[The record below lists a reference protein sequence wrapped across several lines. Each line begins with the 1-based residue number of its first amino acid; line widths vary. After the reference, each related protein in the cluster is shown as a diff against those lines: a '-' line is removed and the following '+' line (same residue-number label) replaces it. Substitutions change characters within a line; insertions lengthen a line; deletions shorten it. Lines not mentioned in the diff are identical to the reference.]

1 MRISKIHIENFGK
14 LHNFDLNFDDNLV
27 QIYNKNGWGKTTL
40 SIFIKAMFYGMPA
53 KSRGDDF
60 KYERTKYQPWQ
71 GGNYGGYIEFEN
83 NGTLYRVTRFFA
95 KTPED
100 DFYELLNLKTNKREN
115 LEKIPLGEQLFNL
128 GVESFVMTAFFPQLD
143 FKSSSNAAISAS
155 LTGVNKYQDDLDKIQ
170 GALKRLKD
178 RKNLIKRQMVKSDE
192 IENNKSQM
200 NNVSALLTQTNFEI
214 SRLNDEKTM
223 QKKSMLQLKDNYDL
237 QKQKFDYQS
246 LIYSQKEKANEKL
259 LASNEK
265 LKSLN
270 EKYIKLTQD
279 KPQNIKSHKSAIQF
293 LPYLSALVMVTFIIL
308 SALNILSWL
317 VGGIIASVFL
327 LSTVLLFVYN
337 KKYSKKDD
345 QGDVKKEL
353 ADLLEDIEREKRENE
368 ELKQTLE
375 NQFAEVLLPNHAD
388 LDSLLSQIKDE
399 EIKLNNLANSIKLQ
413 YQTRD
418 DFIEKLD
425 YLQTTINSLTQRK
438 DEDNKKNQ
446 LIQKTIE
453 YLELAQENVSQRFV
467 DPVNQDFKKIFDRFN
482 LQDKE
487 FLIDNN
493 LNINEK
499 SPVGLKNL
507 EYSSQG
513 IQDIISFTKRLILI
527 DKIYAVNKPVIVLD
541 DTFVNLD
548 DDMLELAKKIVKNL
562 SEKYQVFY
570 FCCNSRCQIIKTM

>member
-53 KSRGDDF
+53 KSRGDEF

-200 NNVSALLTQTNFEI
+200 NNVSALLTKTNFEI

-223 QKKSMLQLKDNYDL
+223 QEKSMLQLKDNYDL
-237 QKQKFDYQS
+237 QKQKFDYQT

-399 EIKLNNLANSIKLQ
+399 EIKLNNLSNSIKLQ

-548 DDMLELAKKIVKNL
+548 DNMLELAKKIVKNL

>member
-53 KSRGDDF
+53 KSRGDEF

-200 NNVSALLTQTNFEI
+200 NNVSALLTKTNFEI

-223 QKKSMLQLKDNYDL
+223 QEKSMVQLKDNYDL
-237 QKQKFDYQS
+237 QKQKFDYQT

-279 KPQNIKSHKSAIQF
+279 KPKNIKSHKSAIQF

>member
-200 NNVSALLTQTNFEI
+200 NNVSALLTKTNFEI

-223 QKKSMLQLKDNYDL
+223 QEKSMLQLKDNYDL
-237 QKQKFDYQS
+237 QKQKFDYQT

-317 VGGIIASVFL
+317 VGGIIALVFL
-327 LSTVLLFVYN
+327 LSTVLLFVYD

-467 DPVNQDFKKIFDRFN
+467 DPINQDFKKIFDRFN

-548 DDMLELAKKIVKNL
+548 DNMLELAKKIVKNL

>member
-1 MRISKIHIENFGK
+1 
-14 LHNFDLNFDDNLV
+14 
-27 QIYNKNGWGKTTL
+27 
-40 SIFIKAMFYGMPA
+40 MFYGMPA

-200 NNVSALLTQTNFEI
+200 NNVSALLTKTNFEI

-223 QKKSMLQLKDNYDL
+223 QEKSMLQLKDNYDL
-237 QKQKFDYQS
+237 QKQKFDYQT

-317 VGGIIASVFL
+317 VGGIIALVFL
-327 LSTVLLFVYN
+327 LSTVLLFVYD

-467 DPVNQDFKKIFDRFN
+467 DPINQDFKKIFDRFN

>member
-200 NNVSALLTQTNFEI
+200 NNVSALLTKTNFEI

-223 QKKSMLQLKDNYDL
+223 QEKSMLQLKDNYDL
-237 QKQKFDYQS
+237 QKQKFDYQT

-317 VGGIIASVFL
+317 VGGIIALVFL

>member
-200 NNVSALLTQTNFEI
+200 NNVSALLTKTNFEI

-223 QKKSMLQLKDNYDL
+223 QEKSMLQLKDNYDL
-237 QKQKFDYQS
+237 QKQKFDYQT

-317 VGGIIASVFL
+317 VGGIIALVFL
-327 LSTVLLFVYN
+327 LSTVLLFVYD

>member
-53 KSRGDDF
+53 KSRGDEF

-200 NNVSALLTQTNFEI
+200 NNVSALLTKTNFEI

-223 QKKSMLQLKDNYDL
+223 QEKSMLQLKDNYDL
-237 QKQKFDYQS
+237 QKQKFDYQT

-317 VGGIIASVFL
+317 VGGIIALVFL
-327 LSTVLLFVYN
+327 LSTVLLFVYD

-467 DPVNQDFKKIFDRFN
+467 DPINQDFKKIFDRFN

-548 DDMLELAKKIVKNL
+548 DNMLELAKKIVKNL

>member
-200 NNVSALLTQTNFEI
+200 NNVSALLTKTNFEI

-223 QKKSMLQLKDNYDL
+223 QEKSMVQLKDNYDL
-237 QKQKFDYQS
+237 QKQKFDYQT

-279 KPQNIKSHKSAIQF
+279 KPQNIKSRKSAIQF

-317 VGGIIASVFL
+317 VGGIIALVFL
-327 LSTVLLFVYN
+327 LSTVLLFVYD

>member
-200 NNVSALLTQTNFEI
+200 NNVSALLTKTNFEI

-223 QKKSMLQLKDNYDL
+223 QEKSMLQLKDNYDL
-237 QKQKFDYQS
+237 QKQKFDYQT

-317 VGGIIASVFL
+317 VGGIIALVFL

-467 DPVNQDFKKIFDRFN
+467 DPINQDFKKIFDRFN

>member
-53 KSRGDDF
+53 KSRGDEF

-223 QKKSMLQLKDNYDL
+223 QEKSMLQLKDNYDL
-237 QKQKFDYQS
+237 QKQKFDYQT

-317 VGGIIASVFL
+317 VGGIIALVFL
-327 LSTVLLFVYN
+327 LSTVLLFVYD

-467 DPVNQDFKKIFDRFN
+467 DPINQDFKKIFDRFN

-562 SEKYQVFY
+562 SEKYQIFY

>member
-53 KSRGDDF
+53 KSRGDEF

-200 NNVSALLTQTNFEI
+200 NNVSALLTKTNFEI

-223 QKKSMLQLKDNYDL
+223 QEKSMLQLKDNYDL
-237 QKQKFDYQS
+237 QKQKFDYQT

-317 VGGIIASVFL
+317 VGGIIALVFL
-327 LSTVLLFVYN
+327 LSTVLLFVYD

>member
-53 KSRGDDF
+53 KSRGDEF

-200 NNVSALLTQTNFEI
+200 NNVSALLTKTNFEI

-223 QKKSMLQLKDNYDL
+223 QEKSMLQLKDNYDL
-237 QKQKFDYQS
+237 QKQKFDYQT

-317 VGGIIASVFL
+317 VGGIIALVFL
-327 LSTVLLFVYN
+327 LSTVLLFVYD

-467 DPVNQDFKKIFDRFN
+467 DPINQDFKKIFDRFN

>member
-200 NNVSALLTQTNFEI
+200 NNVSALLTKTNFEI

-223 QKKSMLQLKDNYDL
+223 QEKSMLQLKDNYDL
-237 QKQKFDYQS
+237 QKQKFDYQT

-327 LSTVLLFVYN
+327 LSTVLLFVYD

>member
-200 NNVSALLTQTNFEI
+200 NNVSALLTKTNFEI

-223 QKKSMLQLKDNYDL
+223 QEKNMLQLKDNYDL
-237 QKQKFDYQS
+237 QKQKFDYQT

-279 KPQNIKSHKSAIQF
+279 KPKNIKSHKSAIQF

-327 LSTVLLFVYN
+327 LSTVLLFVYD

>member
-155 LTGVNKYQDDLDKIQ
+155 LTGVNKYKDDLDKIQ

-200 NNVSALLTQTNFEI
+200 NNVSALLTKTNFEI

-223 QKKSMLQLKDNYDL
+223 QEKSMLQLKDNYDL

-279 KPQNIKSHKSAIQF
+279 KPKNIKSRKSAIQF

-317 VGGIIASVFL
+317 VGGIIALVFL
-327 LSTVLLFVYN
+327 LSTVLLFVYD

-548 DDMLELAKKIVKNL
+548 DNMLELAKKIVKSL

>member
-53 KSRGDDF
+53 KSRGDEF

-200 NNVSALLTQTNFEI
+200 NNVSALLTKTNFEI

-223 QKKSMLQLKDNYDL
+223 QEKSMLQLKDNYDL
-237 QKQKFDYQS
+237 QKQKFDYQT

-317 VGGIIASVFL
+317 VGGIIALVFL
-327 LSTVLLFVYN
+327 LSTVLLFVYD

-513 IQDIISFTKRLILI
+513 MQDIISFTKRLILI
-527 DKIYAVNKPVIVLD
+527 DKVYAVNKPVIVLD

-548 DDMLELAKKIVKNL
+548 DNMLELAKKIVKNL

>member
-53 KSRGDDF
+53 KSRGDEF

-200 NNVSALLTQTNFEI
+200 NNVSALLTKTNFEI

-223 QKKSMLQLKDNYDL
+223 QEKSMVQLKNNYDL
-237 QKQKFDYQS
+237 QKQKFDYQT

-317 VGGIIASVFL
+317 VGGIIALVFL
-327 LSTVLLFVYN
+327 LSTVLLFVYD

-548 DDMLELAKKIVKNL
+548 DNMLELAKKIVKNL

>member
-143 FKSSSNAAISAS
+143 FKSSSNAAISAL

-200 NNVSALLTQTNFEI
+200 NNVSALLTKTNFEI

-223 QKKSMLQLKDNYDL
+223 QEKSMLQLKDNYDL
-237 QKQKFDYQS
+237 QKQKFDYQT

-317 VGGIIASVFL
+317 VGGIIALVFL
-327 LSTVLLFVYN
+327 LSTVLLFVYD

-467 DPVNQDFKKIFDRFN
+467 DPINQDFKKIFDRFN

-548 DDMLELAKKIVKNL
+548 DNMLELAKKIVKNL

>member
-1 MRISKIHIENFGK
+1 MNRK
-14 LHNFDLNFDDNLV
+14 LDNGMFVVDVGYRNDIPVALV
-27 QIYNKNGWGKTTL
+27 EKQYNNTVEY
-40 SIFIKAMFYGMPA
+40 IIAF
-53 KSRGDDF
+53 
-60 KYERTKYQPWQ
+60 
-71 GGNYGGYIEFEN
+71 NY
-83 NGTLYRVTRFFA
+83 
-95 KTPED
+95 
-100 DFYELLNLKTNKREN
+100 
-115 LEKIPLGEQLFNL
+115 
-128 GVESFVMTAFFPQLD
+128 
-143 FKSSSNAAISAS
+143 
-155 LTGVNKYQDDLDKIQ
+155 
-170 GALKRLKD
+170 
-178 RKNLIKRQMVKSDE
+178 E

-200 NNVSALLTQTNFEI
+200 NNVSALLTKTNFEI

-223 QKKSMLQLKDNYDL
+223 QEKSMLQLKDNYDL

-317 VGGIIASVFL
+317 VGGIIALVFL
-327 LSTVLLFVYN
+327 LSTVLLFVYD

-467 DPVNQDFKKIFDRFN
+467 DPINQDFKKIFDRFN

-548 DDMLELAKKIVKNL
+548 DNMLELAKKIVKNL

>member
-53 KSRGDDF
+53 KSRGDEF

-192 IENNKSQM
+192 IENNKSQT
-200 NNVSALLTQTNFEI
+200 NNVSALLTKTNFEI

-223 QKKSMLQLKDNYDL
+223 QEKSMLQLKDNYDL
-237 QKQKFDYQS
+237 QKQKFDYQT

-317 VGGIIASVFL
+317 VGGIIALVFL
-327 LSTVLLFVYN
+327 LSTVLLFVYD

-548 DDMLELAKKIVKNL
+548 DNMLELAKKIVKNL